1 MRGEMRAENKNV
13 REKDREGT
21 VALDMASVLD

>member
-1 MRGEMRAENKNV
+1 MRGEMKGENENV

-21 VALDMASVLD
+21 MKLDMASVLD